1 MAGMAALY
9 QSARPTVFEQIVG
22 QEHVREVLAAAI
34 TRARLAHAYLFSG
47 PRGVGKT
54 TIARLLAMAVNCPEV
69 EGRNGPC
76 GNCQS
81 CREVQRGSHPD
92 VVELDAASNNSVE
105 DVRDLREKAGLAALR
120 GGTRVWI
127 LDEAHM
133 LSRAAANAL
142 LKTLEEPPP
151 GLIFILAT
159 TEPEKLPPTILSRCQ
174 HFRFRRLSESEIASK
189 LTRLCADAGV
199 EAAPEAI
206 ELVARTSD
214 GAMRDAE
221 SLLERLLTLG
231 LTTGSPITLAAAE
244 EALGLPPHKRLQQVA
259 SALVAG
265 DLAEALATA
274 EALYREGFAPRTI
287 ASGLGAT
294 LREAVRSAWGGEG
307 FELKADPNDL
317 LRLLHALDDEKDRFV
332 RSEDLYAL
340 ELALIKSSNALSG
353 NLPSAPA
360 PATGGP
366 KAPAPAGEAGSPQGR
381 TLRVQVHEPT
391 PQTTTPEGP
400 QPTPSGPFSWQQ
412 VRARAG
418 AQLKA
423 FLMPA
428 RETIEETEITLHYG
442 STHRF
447 HYDRLQERLSEL
459 QDLVAEV
466 AGPDYR
472 VTLSGPDGSKKKLY
486 R

>member
-1 MAGMAALY
+1 MAALY

-244 EALGLPPHKRLQQVA
+244 EALGLPPHKRLQHLA

-353 NLPSAPA
+353 NLPSAPS

-366 KAPAPAGEAGSPQGR
+366 EAPRPSGGGRLAARTDSPGPGPRTDPADHHPRGAPARPERTVQLAAGQSPRRGAAQGLPDARPRDHRRDRDHPPLWVHPPVPLRPA
-381 TLRVQVHEPT
+381 
-391 PQTTTPEGP
+391 
-400 QPTPSGPFSWQQ
+400 
-412 VRARAG
+412 AG
-418 AQLKA
+418 AALRTSRPRGGGCRPG
-423 FLMPA
+423 LPGHPL
-428 RETIEETEITLHYG
+428 R
-442 STHRF
+442 
-447 HYDRLQERLSEL
+447 
-459 QDLVAEV
+459 
-466 AGPDYR
+466 
-472 VTLSGPDGSKKKLY
+472 SG